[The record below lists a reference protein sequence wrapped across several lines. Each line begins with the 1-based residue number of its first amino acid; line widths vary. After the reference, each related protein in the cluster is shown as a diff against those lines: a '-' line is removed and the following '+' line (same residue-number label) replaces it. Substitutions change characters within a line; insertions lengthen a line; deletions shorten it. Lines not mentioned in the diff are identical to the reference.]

1 MDANTR
7 QLIYAQEIDELWH
20 PASLTKLMTAYM
32 AFKAMAAGQLSQKSV
47 VVISKN
53 AASKPP
59 SKLGLKE
66 GYGLTL
72 NDALTIML
80 TRSTNDVAAAVGE
93 TISGGSESDF
103 ASLMNSEAA
112 HLGMTSTHFSNATGL
127 DDDTQVTTA
136 RDMALLASA
145 VTTQY
150 PQFRRYFG
158 IKEVRDGTKTYRNTN
173 SLVRKRSDV
182 DGMKT
187 GFLCSSGFN
196 LINRV
201 NLNGRVLI
209 SVVLGAHSAIE
220 REKATLKLI
229 ELARSPTS
237 TLPLLMPGERK
248 TGQATDISQIVCG
261 HKTKKNLPNSVTLL
275 SNQQSKE
282 EYNYEPMAGYSYQS
296 MGE

>member
-145 VTTQY
+145 VTK
-150 PQFRRYFG
+150 
-158 IKEVRDGTKTYRNTN
+158 I
-173 SLVRKRSDV
+173 
-182 DGMKT
+182 
-187 GFLCSSGFN
+187 
-196 LINRV
+196 
-201 NLNGRVLI
+201 GR
-209 SVVLGAHSAIE
+209 AH
-220 REKATLKLI
+220 
-229 ELARSPTS
+229 
-237 TLPLLMPGERK
+237 
-248 TGQATDISQIVCG
+248 V
-261 HKTKKNLPNSVTLL
+261 
-275 SNQQSKE
+275 
-282 EYNYEPMAGYSYQS
+282 
-296 MGE
+296 